1 MFDTIN
7 RWLIRIC
14 QVVSGISFCFM
25 ALVAFADSFS
35 RKTSHPLLGG
45 SEYVEFALIIFF
57 FSSLGM
63 MVKDDEQIRVGLF
76 SDLYKPKLKKMERIF
91 TGFCEIIALCV
102 LCYLMFDQASRLD
115 RFGTVS
121 TYLGVPWAPFVYIA
135 AAISVI
141 AIWMAVVNFF
151 KPYIDTGPH
160 PHAIPDEDI

>member
-1 MFDTIN
+1 MLDTVN
-7 RWLIRIC
+7 RWLLTLC
-14 QVVSGISFCFM
+14 QIVSGLAFCFM

-57 FSSLGM
+57 FASLGM
-63 MVKDDEQIRVGLF
+63 AVKDDQQIRVGLF
-76 SDLYKPKLKKMERIF
+76 SDLYKPRLKKMERIF
-91 TGFCEIIALCV
+91 TGLCEIIALCV
-102 LCYLMFDQASRLD
+102 LCYLMFDQASRLA

-135 AAISVI
+135 ATISLI
-141 AIWMAVVNFF
+141 AIWMAVMNFF
-151 KPYIDTGPH
+151 KPHSEPAPR